1 VAVFSQLNLTAV
13 TSNIS
18 SSSELLPSPLVDSRG
33 VLPAVI
39 LCLCF
44 LLGVPGNISV
54 IILKPNFQQLSSM
67 TQSLMLNLA
76 VSDLLCLLIIPLGI
90 CNLLY
95 SWIFGLLACKII
107 AYIESCSLYGSML
120 TIVLLSFQRYMLVV
134 HQQFYNQTK
143 IRLSLVLFW
152 LVIMILSIPVLV
164 VYQLTADQEW
174 VRCRQQFS
182 SRSQK
187 LPILLTEIL
196 AGFASIFIVAFSY
209 IQLYRKVNQAA
220 FFNNPQTSRLVTSI
234 IIVFIVLWIPHQTI
248 NVLRVGTTAL
258 HNDRLEKYFAE
269 LSIICLLGIME
280 QSVLT
285 TASSNISTTSQLF
298 PSPSMDSRG
307 VLPAVILSLCFLLG
321 LPGNIAV
328 IILKPNFQQLSTVLL
343 IEILEAEASSFF
355 FNNPQITTLVI
366 SITVTFFVLYFP
378 YHINN
383 ILTVIAFFLNDEY
396 LMDICFYWWYISIA
410 IFSLNSSVNPY
421 LYALTSLVFNKKW
434 TKSFHLNKQ
443 NKVHEES
450 WQPLQFPS
458 GISQSPLLITV
469 DGLT

>member
-1 VAVFSQLNLTAV
+1 MEQLNLTAV

-18 SSSELLPSPLVDSRG
+18 SSSELLPSPSMDSRG

-39 LCLCF
+39 LSLCF
-44 LLGVPGNISV
+44 LLGVPGNIAV

-90 CNLLY
+90 YSLLY
-95 SWIFGLLACKII
+95 SWIFGLLACKIV

-220 FFNNPQTSRLVTSI
+220 FFNNPQTSRLVTTFNAPGHSHASPRLYAKPASCATPDSE
-234 IIVFIVLWIPHQTI
+234 FYNQTKMRLLLVLLWLVVMT
-248 NVLRVGTTAL
+248 
-258 HNDRLEKYFAE
+258 
-269 LSIICLLGIME
+269 LSIPAYLVRQEIPDEHWLRCRN
-280 QSVLT
+280 QYSC
-285 TASSNISTTSQLF
+285 
-298 PSPSMDSRG
+298 PSEK
-307 VLPAVILSLCFLLG
+307 LA
-321 LPGNIAV
+321 
-328 IILKPNFQQLSTVLL
+328 VLL
-343 IEILEAEASSFF
+343 IETLVGFAVFFIISFSNVQLYRKQAVF
-355 FNNPQITTLVI
+355 FNNPQTTTLVI

-378 YHINN
+378 YHVNN
-383 ILTVIAFFLNDEY
+383 ILTVITFFLDNENLMEICY
-396 LMDICFYWWYISIA
+396 LWWYISIA

-421 LYALTSLVFNKKW
+421 LYALTSCNFRKCAENCDCWSTNSSV
-434 TKSFHLNKQ
+434 SQ
-443 NKVHEES
+443 GES
-450 WQPLQFPS
+450 NTA
-458 GISQSPLLITV
+458 ITNV
-469 DGLT
+469 